1 MLKIMGCLLILVGA
15 GGFGTSTGLQMRSH
29 LEQLVELKEV
39 IYTLLC
45 EMKYYKKPLAEAF
58 LAAAKNG
65 GGNLGKVFSLIAER
79 MKNFEDAKGSA
90 IWEESFL
97 KYREDFLFSGEEF
110 DIILKTGH
118 FLDAPDMETKQRE
131 LELYE
136 GQINRKIEE
145 IQNGMGEKRRVCM
158 YGSVFGGLFLIIL
171 LI

>member
-1 MLKIMGCLLILVGA
+1 MLKMAGCLLILVGA
-15 GGFGTSTGLQMRSH
+15 GGFGVSTGVQMRKH
-29 LEQLVELKEV
+29 LEQLVELKEI

-58 LAAAKNG
+58 SAASKSG
-65 GGNLGKVFSLIAER
+65 GEKLGKVFSLIAER
-79 MKNFEDAKGSA
+79 LKNFEDAKGST
-90 IWEESFL
+90 IWEESFF
-97 KYREDFLFSGEEF
+97 KYREDFLFSGDEF
-110 DIILKTGH
+110 EIILKTGH

-145 IQNGMGEKRRVCM
+145 IQEGMGEKRRVCM